1 MPFPIGCFIKI
12 YLHRVKQTRKSSVL
26 QCSDVSGPVV
36 WYQDFEYAISH
47 WLQKAAE
54 HVYGCVLCSPGCFSL
69 FRGSSLMDDNVMR
82 RYVVLADSPA
92 EHVQFDQGV
101 YRIQLVMC
109 IAIMRIRL

>member
-1 MPFPIGCFIKI
+1 MYPNVI
-12 YLHRVKQTRKSSVL
+12 
-26 QCSDVSGPVV
+26 GPVV

-82 RYVVLADSPA
+82 RYVVKADSPA
-92 EHVQFDQGV
+92 EHVQYDQGTDSHSV
-101 YRIQLVMC
+101 VDYIDYILLYVW
-109 IAIMRIRL
+109 RLRTYTVGNHPVKRQCLKM